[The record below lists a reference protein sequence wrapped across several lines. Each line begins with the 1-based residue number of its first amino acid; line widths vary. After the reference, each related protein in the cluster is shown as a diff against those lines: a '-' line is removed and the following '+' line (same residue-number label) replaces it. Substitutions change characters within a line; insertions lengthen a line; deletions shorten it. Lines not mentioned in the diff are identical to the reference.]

1 MGVLPLGT
9 YPGTFLGAHVHRE
22 LLGALAGIQGG
33 QAESQ
38 WGQ

>member
-9 YPGTFLGAHVHRE
+9 NPGTFLITHVYWE

-33 QAESQ
+33 QAESE

>member
-1 MGVLPLGT
+1 MGVPPLGT
-9 YPGTFLGAHVHRE
+9 YPGTFLSTHVHRK

-38 WGQ
+38 WR